1 MGNENT
7 IMVPITLLAIWEK
20 VTGEMQLFQ
29 QNWGFPGT
37 RRMVRASTSLPRSL
51 VSVDRDSPNC
61 VAVLCAGV
69 AGSSQYWMP
78 WKSWPQAFSCF
89 DAFKSDIFD
98 IFNILKNYSGIAV
111 SNNCKADFGPE
122 RPVEQY
128 IIHISSYLA
137 RLFMSETEAII
148 E

>member
-7 IMVPITLLAIWEK
+7 IMAPIALLAIWGK
-20 VTGEMQLFQ
+20 VTGEMQLSQ
-29 QNWGFPGT
+29 QNWGLPGT
-37 RRMVRASTSLPRSL
+37 RRMVRAYTSLPRSL
-51 VSVDRDSPNC
+51 VSVDRGSTNC
-61 VAVLCAGV
+61 VAVLCAG
-69 AGSSQYWMP
+69 SSQYGMP

-89 DAFKSDIFD
+89 DAFKSDVFD
-98 IFNILKNYSGIAV
+98 IFKILKNYSGIAV
-111 SNNCKADFGPE
+111 RYNCKAGFDPE
-122 RPVEQY
+122 RSVEQY